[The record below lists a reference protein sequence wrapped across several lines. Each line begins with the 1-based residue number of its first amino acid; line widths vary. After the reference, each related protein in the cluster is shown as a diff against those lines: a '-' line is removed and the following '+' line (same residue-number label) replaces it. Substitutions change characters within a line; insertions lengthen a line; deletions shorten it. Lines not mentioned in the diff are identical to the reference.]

1 VEESE
6 RAAVERLVAAAE
18 AADGVAP
25 LSEHALLHLRRGG
38 GIDLVRRTGD
48 AADAADAADADD
60 ADSGGGEI
68 VAYAHLDPATERDD
82 GAATAELVV
91 HPDHRR
97 AGHGTELVHTLRARS
112 ADAGG
117 TELRVWAH
125 GHLPGAVG
133 LARALDFR
141 QVREL
146 WQMLVHLDPKV
157 LAELPEFA
165 ADGLRLRPFV
175 VGQDEAAWLA
185 VNARAFVKYPEQG
198 GWTEA
203 DLQDR
208 EATEWFDPAG
218 FLLAEDEATGAIA
231 GYHWT
236 KQHRRAAGGGSP
248 IGEVY
253 VLGVDPA
260 YQGRGLGPALT
271 LAGLR
276 YLSSLGIT
284 EVILYVDGENAP
296 AIATYRKLG
305 FSRSVLDVMY
315 AGPAVV
321 S

>member
-1 VEESE
+1 MEDSE

-18 AADGVAP
+18 VADGVAP

-38 GIDLVRRTGD
+38 GIDLVRR
-48 AADAADAADADD
+48 ADDADD
-60 ADSGGGEI
+60 AAGTDPGGEV
-68 VAYAHLDPATERDD
+68 VAYAHLDPATEQDD

-97 AGHGTELVHTLRARS
+97 AGHGTELVRALRARS
-112 ADAGG
+112 AEAGG
-117 TELRVWAH
+117 RELRVWAH

-133 LARALDFR
+133 LARAVGFR

-146 WQMLVHLDPKV
+146 WQMLVHLDPDV
-157 LAELPEFA
+157 LAELPAFA
-165 ADGLRLRPFV
+165 AEGLRLRPFV

-203 DLQDR
+203 DLLDR
-208 EATEWFDPAG
+208 ESTEWFDPAG

-236 KQHRRAAGGGSP
+236 KQHRRAGGEGSP

-315 AGPAVV
+315 AGPAGPPEQ

>member
-1 VEESE
+1 MGGGPAGVELADPTDRGQIRE
-6 RAAVERLVAAAE
+6 LVDVAE
-18 AADGVAP
+18 AADGIGP
-25 LSEHALLHLRRGG
+25 LSEHALLHLARGG
-38 GIDLVRRTGD
+38 GVDLTARSE
-48 AADAADAADADD
+48 A
-60 ADSGGGEI
+60 GEL
-68 VAYAHLDPATERDD
+68 AGYAHLDEGAGSQPAT
-82 GAATAELVV
+82 GELVV

-97 AGHGTELVHTLRARS
+97 AGHGTALVRAL
-112 ADAGG
+112 ATAAGG
-117 TELRVWAH
+117 KELRIWAH

-133 LARALDFR
+133 LARALGFR

-146 WQMLVHLDPKV
+146 WQMLVHLDPEV
-157 LAELPEFA
+157 LAELPDFA

-175 VGQDEAAWLA
+175 VGQDEAAWLT
-185 VNARAFVKYPEQG
+185 VNARAFASHPEQG

-236 KQHRRAAGGGSP
+236 KQHRGAGGEGSP